1 MRQAVWVWSM
11 PAPAL
16 RAMDS
21 GGSVMLT
28 VSPAP
33 AGLIAARVRTSAL
46 ARRRMP
52 VTSGH
57 HEGDLLDHVA
67 QVAGGIPE
75 RLVALGLAD
84 PVERADHQPG
94 GASSRRFPGRRPLAK
109 RISPVVGAEHGPA
122 PRDTE
127 VVGDLHLADPVAT
140 GEGDALQRDALV
152 DRHPGPTRRRGDERA
167 HGHTRDRHG

>member
-11 PAPAL
+11 PEPAL

-33 AGLIAARVRTSAL
+33 AVVIATRVRASAV

-67 QVAGGIPE
+67 QVAGRIPE
-75 RLVALGLAD
+75 RLVALRLAD
-84 PVERADHQPG
+84 RVERADHQPR
-94 GASSRRFPGRRPLAK
+94 GASSCRFPRRRPLAE
-109 RISPVVGAEHGPA
+109 RVPPVVGAEHGPA

-140 GEGDALQRDALV
+140 VEGDA
-152 DRHPGPTRRRGDERA
+152 
-167 HGHTRDRHG
+167 